1 MDEAV
6 RKVLTGGWLPAPRL
20 APESRNAVVSAL
32 TWGPLPGT
40 HLAAVCLEQSKLLN
54 LTVLDVSSQ
63 VGRSHWR
70 DEEAAPFRLQTAPIS
85 FLLFVFIYI
94 ACGTGGREKRGE

>member
-6 RKVLTGGWLPAPRL
+6 RNILIGGQLPAPCL
-20 APESRNAVVSAL
+20 ALEFRNGCVSVLA
-32 TWGPLPGT
+32 WGALPGT
-40 HLAAVCLEQSKLLN
+40 HLAAMCLEESKLLN
-54 LTVLDVSSQ
+54 LTVLDASSR

-70 DEEAAPFRLQTAPIS
+70 DKEAAPFRLQTAPIS

-94 ACGTGGREKRGE
+94 A